1 MSTLSVVINTKNE
14 AKNIKRALSS
24 VKKIADEIIVVDMMS
39 DDGTP
44 KIAKEMGA
52 KVFEYKKEHGF
63 ADPARNFAL
72 TKASGDWV
80 LILDADEEISK
91 KLSEN
96 ITKLIE
102 SEEFDAY
109 FLPRKN
115 IIFDKW
121 IEYSGWWP
129 DYQPR
134 LFKKGHLEWPGKVHA
149 QPIVKGGAK
158 HLPAK
163 QEYAIT
169 HYNYTDIEQ
178 YLDKLN
184 RYTTLTAKSSFD
196 KKMATPISAGQVFEK
211 FNGEFLSRFFAH
223 EGIKDGVHGM
233 SLSLLQ
239 SMYELVV
246 FLKVWELGDHPSLNA
261 DQSSGIGHLRKFQ
274 KDLNY
279 WIADHGV
286 KNSWGLKKIYWQIR
300 RKFKI

>member
-1 MSTLSVVINTKNE
+1 MPTLSVVINTKNE

-24 VKKIADEIIVVDMMS
+24 VGKIADEIIVVDMMS
-39 DDGTP
+39 DDDTRG
-44 KIAKEMGA
+44 IAEEMGA
-52 KVFEYKKEHGF
+52 KVFDYKKEHGF

-72 TKASGDWV
+72 TKATSDWI
-80 LILDADEEISK
+80 LILDADEEIGK
-91 KLSEN
+91 KLAEN

-102 SEEFDAY
+102 VEEFDAY
-109 FLPRKN
+109 YLPRKN

-121 IEYSGWWP
+121 IENTGWWP

-149 QPIVKGGAK
+149 QPIVKGSTK
-158 HLPAK
+158 HLPPK
-163 QEYAIT
+163 EEYAIT
-169 HYNYTDIEQ
+169 HYNYADLEQ

-184 RYTTLTAKSSFD
+184 RYTTLTAKGSFD
-196 KKMATPISAGQVFEK
+196 EKMVAPISAGQVFEK
-211 FNGEFLSRFFAH
+211 FSGEFLSRFFAH

-239 SMYELVV
+239 SMYELVTL
-246 FLKVWELGDHPSLNA
+246 LKIWELGDYPSLSA
-261 DQSSGIGHLRKFQ
+261 DQNSGISHLRKFQ

-286 KNSWGLKKIYWQIR
+286 KNSWGVKKIYWQVR
-300 RKFKI
+300 RKIKL